1 MISTTTSTTPVT
13 PAPSALM
20 TRLRCIRRRWLRSD
34 VVRRLRFQCRIMP
47 IWLVVNDTNTPTMYS
62 WISRVTWASK
72 ARMRTIAA
80 AASARMPL
88 LNASRSPRVC
98 SWRGR

>member
-1 MISTTTSTTPVT
+1 
-13 PAPSALM
+13 
-20 TRLRCIRRRWLRSD
+20 
-34 VVRRLRFQCRIMP
+34 MP
-47 IWLVVNDTNTPTMYS
+47 NWLVVNDTKTPTMYS

-72 ARMRTIAA
+72 AMIRMLAIR
-80 AASARMPL
+80 ASVMMPL